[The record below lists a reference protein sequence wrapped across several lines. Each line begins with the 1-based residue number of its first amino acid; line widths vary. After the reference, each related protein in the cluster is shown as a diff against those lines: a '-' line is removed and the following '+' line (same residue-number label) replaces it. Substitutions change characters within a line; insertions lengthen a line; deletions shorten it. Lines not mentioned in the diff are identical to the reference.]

1 MNMCLSQ
8 PKLIAFDLDG
18 TLVDSVPDLA
28 TAVNAML
35 LAVNLPQQ
43 TEQQIRGWVGN
54 GAPILV
60 HRALTCDIAKKAD
73 PELFEK
79 AYALFLQFYKQHL
92 NDSSVLYDGV
102 AETLRAFKT
111 SSIVLAC
118 ITNKPAQFTE
128 PLLDSLGISD
138 IFAFVASG
146 DTFKK
151 KKPHPLPL
159 LETAAY
165 FGILPEQALMVGDSI
180 NDIKAAQAAG
190 FESVCVDYGYAGE
203 HDVYSLGANK
213 VISEFAELNQLL
225 KKVA

>member
-1 MNMCLSQ
+1 MNTCLSQ

-35 LAVNLPQQ
+35 LALGLPQQ
-43 TEQQIRGWVGN
+43 TEPQVRGWVGN
-54 GAPILV
+54 GAPVLV

-73 PELFEK
+73 SELFAE
-79 AYALFLQFYKQHL
+79 AYGLFLRFYKQHL
-92 NDSSVLYDGV
+92 NDSSVLYEGV
-102 AETLRAFKT
+102 AETLRAFKV
-111 SSIVLAC
+111 SSIALAC
-118 ITNKPAQFTE
+118 ITNKPAQFTQ
-128 PLLDSLGISD
+128 PLLESLGIADVFS
-138 IFAFVASG
+138 FVASG
-146 DTFKK
+146 DTFEE
-151 KKPHPLPL
+151 KKPHPMPL

-180 NDIKAAQAAG
+180 SDINAAQAAG

-203 HDVYSLGANK
+203 HDVHSLGANK